1 MEDYVQ
7 FLFLGRRKRCGRG
20 GIYEHTLKKKK
31 GNWKK
36 NLYQNI
42 YVCLELYVFYIN
54 SMLFVIFPIRI

>member
-1 MEDYVQ
+1 MWE
-7 FLFLGRRKRCGRG
+7 G
-20 GIYEHTLKKKK
+20 GIYEHLKKKKKK